1 VAAVTG
7 LLAISGLAL
16 WVGLTLLFAQV
27 RWFSRPPLTDRLAPY
42 VPGGEEV
49 PRRSGWWSVAT
60 VAEVV
65 GPLARDVG
73 ATVGRA
79 VGVTEDLGRRLR
91 RVHADV
97 DPTSFRVRQLGW
109 AAATFAGTTLVAV
122 LLRFPLLFAVA
133 VPLVAALLALLLVE
147 QQLLSASQRWQRALT
162 LELPVVTEQLAMR
175 MGAGASLTVA
185 IERVAARG
193 RGAVARDLA
202 RVAARIRQGAPAE
215 RALAEWADL
224 ASVDAVTRLVG
235 VLQLDRETGDLG
247 RLLAAEARSL
257 RQDQHR
263 HLVEV
268 AEKHGQQV
276 WVPVTVAALLPGTV
290 FIAIPFAS
298 AMRQL
303 FG

>member
-1 VAAVTG
+1 MTG
-7 LLAISGLAL
+7 LLVLTGLAL
-16 WVGLTLLFAQV
+16 WAGLTLLLSQL

-42 VPGGEEV
+42 VPGGEEI

-60 VAEVV
+60 VSEVI

-73 ATVGRA
+73 AAVGRA

-91 RVHADV
+91 RVHAPV
-97 DPTSFRVRQLGW
+97 DPTSFRVRQLAW
-109 AAATFAGTTLVAV
+109 AAAAFAGATLLAV
-122 LLRFPLLFAVA
+122 LLRFPLGLALA
-133 VPLVAALLALLLVE
+133 VPVVAGLLALLLVE
-147 QQLLSASQRWQRALT
+147 QQLLTASAAWQKALT

-185 IERVAARG
+185 IDRVASRG

-202 RVAARIRQGAPAE
+202 RVSARIRQGAPAE

-224 ASVDAVTRLVG
+224 AAVDAVTRLVG

-257 RQDQHR
+257 RQEQHR
-263 HLVEV
+263 HLIEV
-268 AEKHGQQV
+268 AEKRGQQV
-276 WVPVTVAALLPGTV
+276 WVPVTVAALVPGTV

-298 AMRQL
+298 AMDQL

>member
-1 VAAVTG
+1 MSG
-7 LLAISGLAL
+7 LLVLAGLTL
-16 WVGLTLLFAQV
+16 WAGLTLLLAEL
-27 RWFSRPPLTDRLAPY
+27 RWFSRPPLTDRLAPF
-42 VPGGEEV
+42 VPGADEV

-60 VAEVV
+60 VSEVV

-73 ATVGRA
+73 AAVGRA

-91 RVHADV
+91 RVHATV

-109 AAATFAGTTLVAV
+109 AAAAFAGATLVAV
-122 LLRFPLLFAVA
+122 LLRLPLVLAIG
-133 VPLVAALLALLLVE
+133 VPLVAGTLALLVVE
-147 QQLLSASQRWQRALT
+147 QRLLSASAAWQRALT

-185 IERVAARG
+185 LDRVAGRG
-193 RGAVARDLA
+193 QGAVARDLT
-202 RVAARIRQGAPAE
+202 RVTARIRQGAATD

-224 ASVDAVTRLVG
+224 AAVDAVTRLVG
-235 VLQLDRETGDLG
+235 VLQLDRDTGDLG

-257 RQDQHR
+257 RADQHR

-268 AEKHGQQV
+268 AEKRGQQV
-276 WVPVTVAALLPGTV
+276 WIPVTVAALVPGTV

-298 AMRQL
+298 AIGQL

>member
-1 VAAVTG
+1 MTAV
-7 LLAISGLAL
+7 LVLSGLSL
-16 WVGLTLLFAQV
+16 WVGLTLLLAEV
-27 RWFSRPPLTDRLAPY
+27 RWFSRPALTDRLAPF

-60 VAEVV
+60 VSEVIA
-65 GPLARDVG
+65 PLARDIG
-73 ATVGRA
+73 AAVGRA

-91 RVHADV
+91 RVHATV

-109 AAATFAGTTLVAV
+109 AGATFAAATLGAV
-122 LLRFPLLFAVA
+122 LLRLPLWLAVA
-133 VPLVAALLALLLVE
+133 VPLIAAVLALLLVE
-147 QQLLSASQRWQRALT
+147 QQLLTASAAWQRSLT

-193 RGAVARDLA
+193 RGAAARDLT
-202 RVAARIRQGAPAE
+202 RVAARVRQGASAD

-224 ASVDAVTRLVG
+224 AAVDAVTRLVS
-235 VLQLDRETGDLG
+235 VLQLDRDTGDLG
-247 RLLAAEARSL
+247 RLLAAEARTL
-257 RQDQHR
+257 REEQHR
-263 HLVEV
+263 HLIEV
-268 AEKHGQQV
+268 AEKRGQQV
-276 WVPVTVAALLPGTV
+276 WIPVTVAALLPGTV

-298 AMRQL
+298 AIGQL

>member
-1 VAAVTG
+1 MSG
-7 LLAISGLAL
+7 LLVLAGLAL
-16 WVGLTLLFAQV
+16 WAGLTLLLAEV

-60 VAEVV
+60 VSEVV
-65 GPLARDVG
+65 GPLARDIG
-73 ATVGRA
+73 AAVGRA
-79 VGVTEDLGRRLR
+79 VGVSEDLGRRLR
-91 RVHADV
+91 RVHATV

-109 AAATFAGTTLVAV
+109 AGAAFAGTTLLAV
-122 LLRFPLLFAVA
+122 LLRFPLVVAVA

-147 QQLLSASQRWQRALT
+147 QRLLTASAAWQRALT

-185 IERVAARG
+185 LDRVASRG

-202 RVAARIRQGAPAE
+202 RVTARIRHGAATD

-224 ASVDAVTRLVG
+224 AAVDAVTRLVSI
-235 VLQLDRETGDLG
+235 LQLDRETGDLG
-247 RLLAAEARSL
+247 RLLAAEARTL
-257 RQDQHR
+257 RQEQHR
-263 HLVEV
+263 HLIEV
-268 AEKHGQQV
+268 AEKRGQQV
-276 WVPVTVAALLPGTV
+276 WIPVTVAALLPGTV
-290 FIAIPFAS
+290 FIAIPFAT
-298 AMRQL
+298 AIGQL